1 MSLHTHDFLPST
13 DRAELRTRIV
23 MVMTGLMMVVE
34 ITAGTLFHSMA
45 LLADGWH
52 MSTHLAAF
60 LIATLAYSFAR
71 RNRSNPRFTFGTG
84 KVGVVGGFA
93 SSILLIVVA
102 LAMIAES
109 ANRLLH
115 PAPIDFLDAL
125 VVAVIGLLV
134 NLVSAVLL
142 KDDHHHDHSNGHR
155 GPSHD
160 HDKNLK
166 AAYIHVVA
174 DAFTSVTAIFALLVG
189 LFFGIV
195 WIDALIGFL
204 GSAVI
209 ISWATNIIRDTLT
222 VLVDAVPVT
231 TDLVEEIHRG
241 IESDGT
247 SRIVDFHLW
256 QVAPGRFGAIVCVES
271 ARPRSLEDYHSAVAM
286 HEELVHVSIEIR
298 RAVRPRG
305 HSWSEASNPI
315 H

>member
-1 MSLHTHDFLPST
+1 MTLHQHDFQPST

-23 MVMTGLMMVVE
+23 MVLTGLMMVVE

-60 LIATLAYSFAR
+60 LIATVAYSFAR
-71 RNRSNPRFTFGTG
+71 KNRTNPRFTFGTG

-93 SSILLIVVA
+93 SSILLMVVA
-102 LAMIAES
+102 VAMVAES
-109 ANRLLH
+109 LNRLFH
-115 PAPIDFLDAL
+115 PATIDFLDAL
-125 VVAVIGLLV
+125 VVAVIGLVV

-142 KDDHHHDHSNGHR
+142 KDDHPHQHSHGPAGH
-155 GPSHD
+155 SHD

-174 DAFTSVTAIFALLVG
+174 DAFTSVTAIFALLIG

-195 WIDALIGFL
+195 WIDALIGLL

-209 ISWATNIIRDTLT
+209 ISWAINILRDTFT
-222 VLVDAVPVT
+222 VLVDAVPPT

-241 IESDGT
+241 IEGDGT
-247 SRIVDFHLW
+247 TKIVDFHLW
-256 QVAPGRFGAIVCVES
+256 QLAPGRFGAIVAVES
-271 ARPRSLEDYHSAVAM
+271 AHPKTLEEYQASVAM
-286 HEELVHVSIEIR
+286 HEELVHMSIEIHQTPGR
-298 RAVRPRG
+298 
-305 HSWSEASNPI
+305 
-315 H
+315 